1 MYILLKMHLCRY
13 SCTVDFYYN
22 KPLWMKRSSLV
33 WWVYVVMEFHISDLF
48 LKTPTSGV
56 WLAFGGHAGGF
67 LDVSGL
73 VFLLHTLTDFRY
85 TYSRC
90 AQRWTVSCI
99 TRQHYKASY
108 LQLTWK
114 LKSCCLIK
122 KQTQFVYC
130 FKHLYAI
137 IFWNASNYVYLITFV
152 YLLHIHF

>member
-13 SCTVDFYYN
+13 RAVQSIFITINLYEWN
-22 KPLWMKRSSLV
+22 APLWSDV
-33 WWVYVVMEFHISDLF
+33 FVVMEFHISDLF

-122 KQTQFVYC
+122 KQTDNLSIVLSTCMQSQNAL
-130 FKHLYAI
+130 HATLY
-137 IFWNASNYVYLITFV
+137 
-152 YLLHIHF
+152 HILKCI